1 MLFKHIMNLTATGD
15 VPAGLHRPKVVPKPW
30 GREVWY
36 ADESRYAGK
45 VLAVNA
51 GHRLSL
57 QLHERKMETLMVLSG
72 EVEVRLG
79 DDVVT
84 GLPGMAFTI
93 KPGTVHRFT
102 ACTDSILLEVS
113 TPDLEDVVRLE
124 DDYARGAG

>member
-1 MLFKHIMNLTATGD
+1 MLFDHIMSLTEGED
-15 VPAGLHRPKVVPKPW
+15 VPAGLHRPKIVPKPW

-36 ADESRYAGK
+36 ADESKYAGK
-45 VLAVNA
+45 ILAVCA

-79 DDVVT
+79 EEVVT

-93 KPGTVHRFT
+93 QPGTVHRFT
-102 ACTDSILLEVS
+102 AHSDTILLEVS
-113 TPDLEDVVRLE
+113 TPDLNDVVRLE
-124 DDYARGAG
+124 DDYAR